1 MNEAKAK
8 STDVLFV
15 CNALGYRLMQLA
27 AKRMGNEDYIRWRRL
42 ISLLF
47 GDYTSGVRKGV
58 WVRYCSSRRETVS
71 SKKCRPATNNQP
83 TNHPTYQTNQPVK
96 RKSPSAPGWEQRMRQ
111 LETFFGPPVIRIG
124 STIVIK
130 QMRSPAEE
138 QQPTMLCDP
147 LRKVIVIIAEA
158 AGGKNTNN
166 GTHAHRTLAL
176 LWLEIM
182 SKNHQNN
189 NMDF

>member
-1 MNEAKAK
+1 MGQI
-8 STDVLFV
+8 LFV
-15 CNALGYRLMQLA
+15 
-27 AKRMGNEDYIRWRRL
+27 
-42 ISLLF
+42 
-47 GDYTSGVRKGV
+47 
-58 WVRYCSSRRETVS
+58 ETRNGIVKKVS
-71 SKKCRPATNNQP
+71 PSNQQPTNQPSNLPNQP
-83 TNHPTYQTNQPVK
+83 TSQKEKSVSSRVGAKNAAVRNLFRPTCYSV
-96 RKSPSAPGWEQRMRQ
+96 
-111 LETFFGPPVIRIG
+111 IG